1 MKTYPVY
8 AGGVFRNSPETLD
21 VHCPYT
27 GQVFAKVSIAN
38 QDILEKS
45 ITSALNVQEE
55 MASLPSYEKYEA
67 LRYISDTIHSN
78 RTELATILCLESAKP
93 MRYSLGEV
101 DRAAQTFLV
110 AAEES
115 KRLPEEYMRLD
126 WTAAAHDREAIVK
139 SYPIGIIAGISPFN
153 FPLNLPA
160 HKIAPAIATGCPI
173 ILKPSSKTPLSTFEL
188 AKIIDQTNLPKG
200 AVSILPMHKEI
211 GNLMVA
217 EERFSMLS
225 FTGSPAVGWK
235 MKTEAGNKKV
245 VLELGGNAGVLV
257 NEDADLKNI
266 ITSCIMGAFAYSG
279 QVCIH
284 AQRIFIHENV
294 FDHFVTLFVAATE
307 NLKIGDPSSL
317 DTDVSSMIDEG
328 NAIRVEKWVNE
339 AIDAGAE
346 LLTGGIRNG
355 SLYKPTVLTN
365 TNNKMKVCAEE
376 VFGPVVILESVAGFE
391 DGIRKLN
398 DSKFGLQA
406 GIFTNNVQLLW
417 KAFDALK
424 VGGVIHNDVP
434 TFRADHMPYGGV
446 KESGLGREGVKYAM
460 RDMLE
465 PKVLVLKR

>member
-8 AGGVFRNSPETLD
+8 AGGVFRNSPETMD
-21 VHCPYT
+21 VLCPYT
-27 GQVFAKVSIAN
+27 GQVFAKVSIAD
-38 QDILEKS
+38 QGILEQA
-45 ITSALNVQEE
+45 ISAAIDVQVE
-55 MASLPSYEKYEA
+55 MASLPSYEKFEA
-67 LRYISDTIHSN
+67 LRYISDAIHSN
-78 RTELATILCLESAKP
+78 RIELATILCLESAKP
-93 MRYSLGEV
+93 MKYSLGEV
-101 DRAAQTFLV
+101 DRAAQTFLI

-115 KRLPEEYMRLD
+115 KRLPEEYIRMD

-173 ILKPSSKTPLSTFEL
+173 ILKPASKTPLSTFEL

-200 AVSILPMHKEI
+200 AVSILPMNREV
-211 GNLMVA
+211 GNLMVKDD
-217 EERFSMLS
+217 RFSLLS

-235 MKTEAGNKKV
+235 MKMEAGNKKV

-257 NEDADLKNI
+257 NEDADLKSI
-266 ITSCIMGAFAYSG
+266 IPACIMGAFAYSG

-284 AQRIFIHENV
+284 AQRIYIHENV
-294 FDHFVTLFVAATE
+294 FETFLDLFIAATE
-307 NLKIGDPSSL
+307 NIRIGDPNSME
-317 DTDVSSMIDEG
+317 TDVSSMIDEE
-328 NAIRVEKWVNE
+328 NAIRVENWVNE
-339 AIDAGAE
+339 AIEGGAK
-346 LLTGGIRNG
+346 LLTGGGRNG
-355 SLYKPTVLTN
+355 SVFEPTVLTDTN
-365 TNNKMKVCAEE
+365 TKMKVCAEE
-376 VFGPVVILESVAGFE
+376 VFGPVVIIESVSSFE
-391 DGIRKLN
+391 EGINKLN

-406 GIFTNNVQLLW
+406 GIFTDNVQLLW